1 MPINAHKS
9 LNGAQEHAFV
19 KQLKLPKDREDELRA
34 VRDELRDAIRT
45 GLKDWTERFPTEQ
58 IVTKDAEIAL
68 MQEEIK
74 VADAFG
80 RPKFRMQGS
89 FSYSTVNDPAKGKT
103 PALQIDLDDGM
114 FLPTRYISRDGA
126 LAPSV
131 AAEGYFSAVE
141 QLVSELCD
149 KHGWTLV
156 TKTSCVR
163 VEIDAEAHVDI
174 ALYAVPQS
182 EFVTLVETAHA
193 QERLM
198 MDGLVELRDD
208 DFANEIYGRLS
219 ADQMR
224 LACRDEDGRGK
235 WIPSDPRKLEDWFK
249 DAVRDHSDQVRFVSR
264 YLKAWRDEQDL
275 PGLAS
280 IALMWTVVQVFEN
293 HQGYRPFQGRDDLAL
308 LAVARALPGL
318 LGNAIPNPV
327 VDGARLDQGWA
338 EEDRQAYVDAAANLE
353 KQLEAALISSSD
365 PQLTVRHLSSALGDR
380 FPTDVSLLVDETD
393 NANEALA
400 APATLTNNLFETKE
414 DRPAV
419 KLDGDERYA

>member
-9 LNGAQEHAFV
+9 FNGTHDDAFV
-19 KQLKLPKDREDELRA
+19 KQLKLPKHRDEELRA

-45 GLKDWTERFPTEQ
+45 GLKDWTERFPIEQ

-68 MQEEIK
+68 MQEEIE

-89 FSYSTVNDPAKGKT
+89 FSYSTVNDPAKGKS

-131 AAEGYFSAVE
+131 AAEGYFRAVE
-141 QLVSELCD
+141 QLVSEVCD
-149 KHGWTLV
+149 KNGWELK
-156 TKTSCVR
+156 TKTSCIR

-182 EFVTLVETAHA
+182 EFVTLVETAQA

-208 DFANEIYGRLS
+208 EFASEIYERLS

-235 WIPSDPRKLEDWFK
+235 WIPSDPRKLEDWFR
-249 DAVRDHSDQVRFVSR
+249 DAVRDHGDQVRFVSR
-264 YLKAWRDEQDL
+264 YLKAWRDEQEL

-293 HQGYRPFQGRDDLAL
+293 HRGYKPFHGRDDLAL
-308 LAVARALPGL
+308 LAVSRALPDL
-318 LGNAIPNPV
+318 LSEAIPNPV
-327 VDGARLDQGWA
+327 VNGARLDQGWN
-338 EEDRQAYVDAAANLE
+338 ENDRQAYIDAAAKLE
-353 KQLEAALISSSD
+353 QQLEAALVSSSD
-365 PQLTVRHLSSALGDR
+365 PQLTVRHLSAALGDR
-380 FPTDVSLLVDETD
+380 FPTDISLLVDEAD
-393 NANEALA
+393 NPNEAVA